1 MFKVDINK
9 IRGEFID
16 RVSDTII
23 YDVST
28 KFSKINSVV
37 GLEDNIE
44 TVISK
49 YLSGLLEK
57 RDLNKQISQINHH
70 IRKIDDGLRKLEN
83 GKIEKLRKQNKLSSY
98 LNLKSDKQIDTMLEL
113 ELINSEEGSDIK
125 LQRFKDKRDENVMST
140 QYSISDNE

>member
-44 TVISK
+44 KVISK
-49 YLSGLLEK
+49 YLNGLLEK
-57 RDLNKQISQINHH
+57 RDLNKQISQINHQ
-70 IRKIDDGLRKLEN
+70 IRKIDDGLRKLES

-113 ELINSEEGSDIK
+113 ELINSEEGSNIK

-140 QYSISDNE
+140 QYSISDDE

>member
-70 IRKIDDGLRKLEN
+70 IRKIDDGLKKLES

-98 LNLKSDKQIDTMLEL
+98 LNLKSNKQIDTMLEL
-113 ELINSEEGSDIK
+113 ELINSEEGSNIK

-140 QYSISDNE
+140 QYSISDDE

>member
-70 IRKIDDGLRKLEN
+70 IRKIDDGLKKLES

-113 ELINSEEGSDIK
+113 ELINSEEGSNIK

-140 QYSISDNE
+140 QYSISDDE

>member
-70 IRKIDDGLRKLEN
+70 IRKIDDGLKKLES

-140 QYSISDNE
+140 QYSISDDE